1 VQDLDQAS
9 KLFVKAQA
17 ELEAIKDSLD
27 LSGLSNSTT
36 AAAAAAAAAA
46 EPAAGAAA
54 AAAAKPAHGAAAAA
68 AAAGE
73 GGPVSPDVL
82 RELCW
87 DENMN
92 NHLIPAV
99 PPRNI
104 KVRVFRA
111 LLL

>member
-36 AAAAAAAAAA
+36 AAAAAK
-46 EPAAGAAA
+46 PAAGPA
-54 AAAAKPAHGAAAAA
+54 AAAAKPADGAAAAA

-73 GGPVSPDVL
+73 GGLVSPDVL